1 MPGVDRRLGA
11 FIIGPDYMEQFV
23 IEGEQPLHGTVTP
36 AGNKNAALPLL
47 AACLLTSEPVVL
59 HNVPSIQDVDAMRQ
73 IVGQLGATVEELE
86 PHTWRLH
93 TPRIT
98 AGGLSPEICRSIRAS
113 ILVAG
118 PMLARHGWID
128 LPLPGGDLIGRRR
141 LDTHLVALEGLGATV
156 RLEDSTFH
164 MQAAERGLRGA
175 RVLLDECSVT
185 ATENAVMA
193 AALAKGATEIPNA

>member
-36 AGNKNAALPLL
+36 AGNKNAALPLV

-59 HNVPSIQDVDAMRQ
+59 HNVPGIEDLRAMRQ
-73 IVGQLGATVEELE
+73 IVTQLGTTVEELA

-93 TPRIT
+93 TPRLT
-98 AGGLSPEICRSIRAS
+98 SDRLDPEICRRIRAS
-113 ILVAG
+113 ILVAR
-118 PMLARHGWID
+118 PMLARHGQVD
-128 LPLPGGDLIGRRR
+128 LPLPGGDFLGRRR

-156 RLEDSTFH
+156 RLEDSTF
-164 MQAAERGLRGA
+164 
-175 RVLLDECSVT
+175 
-185 ATENAVMA
+185 
-193 AALAKGATEIPNA
+193 